1 MDRAERV
8 LKFISLLKHSK
19 APWAG
24 LPFQLMPWQEDFIR
38 TLYGTLKPDGTRQ
51 YRQALLYLPRKNG
64 KSSTAAALALYHLL
78 ADGKPGAEVYLAAGS
93 REQASICF
101 NQCRDFV
108 RSNPT
113 LNKRL
118 RIIEYKKLIMDPP
131 SGSVLKALS
140 ADGALAHGLNPTAII
155 ADELHIWEGKRGREL
170 WEALQTG
177 FGTREEPLLLCIS
190 TAGYDRASLFYEVY
204 EHAKKVQEGK
214 VKDDSF
220 LPWLYEAIQTMTG

>member
-51 YRQALLYLPRKNG
+51 YRQALLYLARKNG
-64 KSSTAAALALYHLL
+64 KTSMAAALALYHLL

-190 TAGYDRASLFYEVY
+190 TAGYDRASLFMRFTNMPRRCRRVRL
-204 EHAKKVQEGK
+204 KMILSSPGFMKQ
-214 VKDDSF
+214 
-220 LPWLYEAIQTMTG
+220 IQTMTG